1 MATESEYREGGDYM
15 KHFMFFSQ
23 LSTDIKFALKDK
35 EKLVNEKKHLQ
46 EDYETLKH
54 SSLNEKHEMAKK
66 MKDLRSENDHFKEAL
81 QHMQQEQAN
90 SDLELAKVNK
100 KYKYLNTVHSELC
113 NEMEKLRLEL
123 ADSALQMRTPLE
135 PDAEESLPLVSHN
148 SLFDMLNNRCQ
159 QLSREVRETQ
169 EFQAELSK
177 KQNSVLEK
185 ERYMQRYFKEVES
198 KVSLLESN
206 YATQSNELKDLRE
219 SLKLTKS
226 ENVSWRMKHDQLV
239 VELNAA
245 KLCAEALEKKTAVYE
260 EMLLSCRSQKK
271 NTIDSLQNTMALCE
285 TQMKES
291 KKEEEKSRKLVVD
304 AQYTVAR
311 LQSHIELRDEE
322 IKQLK
327 NEKRREIEKMVSEN
341 SPRNSKDLLF
351 DSSEIETACTA
362 VLCEIVN
369 ILSSSESDV

>member
-226 ENVSWRMKHDQLV
+226 E
-239 VELNAA
+239 
-245 KLCAEALEKKTAVYE
+245 
-260 EMLLSCRSQKK
+260 
-271 NTIDSLQNTMALCE
+271 
-285 TQMKES
+285 
-291 KKEEEKSRKLVVD
+291 
-304 AQYTVAR
+304 
-311 LQSHIELRDEE
+311 
-322 IKQLK
+322 
-327 NEKRREIEKMVSEN
+327 
-341 SPRNSKDLLF
+341 
-351 DSSEIETACTA
+351 
-362 VLCEIVN
+362 
-369 ILSSSESDV
+369 